1 MFEAICIK
9 RAELLN
15 LSQARDGERDTS
27 VTDKSVSTS
36 FLAKGEKIFFSV
48 FACPR
53 RRTPESG
60 SVKTFPTPILSCVK
74 GEKLIKESPDL
85 DARSGGGK
93 RR

>member
-36 FLAKGEKIFFSV
+36 FLAKGIKSFLV

-53 RRTPESG
+53 RRTPYSG
-60 SVKTFPTPILSCVK
+60 SGKTFPAPILSCVK
-74 GEKLIKESPDL
+74 GKKLIKESPDL